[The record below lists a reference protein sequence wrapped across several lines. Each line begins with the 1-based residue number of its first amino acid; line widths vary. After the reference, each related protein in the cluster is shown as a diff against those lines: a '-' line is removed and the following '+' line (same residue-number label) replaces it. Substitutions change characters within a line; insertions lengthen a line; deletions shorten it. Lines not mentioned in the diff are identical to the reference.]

1 MKFSSVAR
9 FLLCHSL
16 DGPLAT
22 DAVRKEVEKEVEEQ
36 KKVRIEDD
44 QKNGW
49 WKKKNIGEKGLE
61 LNDIQKAEVKR
72 KWCGLERSMEGNEQS
87 GWEAEA

>member
-1 MKFSSVAR
+1 MGGGR
-9 FLLCHSL
+9 
-16 DGPLAT
+16 
-22 DAVRKEVEKEVEEQ
+22 
-36 KKVRIEDD
+36 ED
-44 QKNGW
+44 
-49 WKKKNIGEKGLE
+49 IGEKGLE